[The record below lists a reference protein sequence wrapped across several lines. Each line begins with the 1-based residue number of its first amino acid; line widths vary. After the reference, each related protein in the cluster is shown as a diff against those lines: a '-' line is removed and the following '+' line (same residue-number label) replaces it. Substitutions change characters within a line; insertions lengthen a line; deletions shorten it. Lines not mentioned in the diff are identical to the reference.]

1 MGTPPSRAARGGRGI
16 CWQLAVA
23 PQAAAS
29 VQGMS
34 EDSPRR
40 SSRARRAS
48 ERQVESEAL
57 RGVRIDLN
65 RPSRVATIEMR
76 EVHTFTFSV
85 CIRSQIVP
93 CRQQFPRQR
102 CVYCQRTQS

>member
-1 MGTPPSRAARGGRGI
+1 MESYPGSVNADTQESE
-16 CWQLAVA
+16 
-23 PQAAAS
+23 

-34 EDSPRR
+34 EDSSRR

-57 RGVRIDLN
+57 RGVRIDDSLT
-65 RPSRVATIEMR
+65 RLGREATIEMR
-76 EVHTFTFSV
+76 EVHTFTFALE
-85 CIRSQIVP
+85 QNVP